1 LLTKTGVTGLADV
14 TAEVLAIVE
23 RALRKDPSLRSK
35 ELQKEVAKSHRSVA
49 SLSAR
54 QFHARFA
61 LQAKKRLAGAGKPG
75 PKKKAAKRS
84 KARSKGR
91 ARTSASTASA
101 TVSATPLKRS
111 DPVRALLRERFE
123 ERQAT
128 LARLMDQAFKR
139 SMDADSLTAVNTLL
153 ESVEKQIGELQS
165 S

>member
-1 LLTKTGVTGLADV
+1 LADV
-14 TAEVLAIVE
+14 NAEVLTLVE

-49 SLSAR
+49 SLSTR
-54 QFHARFA
+54 QFHARYA
-61 LQAKKRLAGAGKPG
+61 LQAKKRLAGPRKPS
-75 PKKKAAKRS
+75 PKKRKAAKR
-84 KARSKGR
+84 AKGR

-101 TVSATPLKRS
+101 TASATPLKKT

>member
-1 LLTKTGVTGLADV
+1 LADV
-14 TAEVLAIVE
+14 NAEVLTLVE

-49 SLSAR
+49 SLSTR
-54 QFHARFA
+54 QFHARYA
-61 LQAKKRLAGAGKPG
+61 LQAKKRLAGPGKPS
-75 PKKKAAKRS
+75 PKKKSAKRS

-91 ARTSASTASA
+91 AKRSASTTSA
-101 TVSATPLKRS
+101 TASTTPSATPLKKT

>member
-1 LLTKTGVTGLADV
+1 LADLN
-14 TAEVLAIVE
+14 AEVLTLVE

-49 SLSAR
+49 SLSTR
-54 QFHARFA
+54 QFHARYA
-61 LQAKKRLAGAGKPG
+61 LQAKKRLAGPRKPS
-75 PKKKAAKRS
+75 PKVKAPKRS
-84 KARSKGR
+84 KARSKRR
-91 ARTSASTASA
+91 ARTGSKTASA
-101 TVSATPLKRS
+101 TASTTPLKKT